1 VDRQDAS
8 ADSLLQF
15 TRGCLRL
22 RRAHPALHHGSIKVT
37 RADEQL
43 LVFER
48 AADGE
53 RMRCTFNL
61 SNRPA
66 KFDPSGTKVSA
77 TGDLDG
83 DMLGAY
89 SAVIEEIA

>member
-1 VDRQDAS
+1 MVRKFESLAS
-8 ADSLLQF
+8 ESATLHAYLREIATFPSL
-15 TRGCLRL
+15 
-22 RRAHPALHHGSIKVT
+22 T
-37 RADEQL
+37 RADEQV

-48 AADGE
+48 AADNE
-53 RMRCTFNL
+53 RLRCTFNL
-61 SNRPA
+61 SDRPSA
-66 KFDPSGTKVSA
+66 FRPSGKTIVA